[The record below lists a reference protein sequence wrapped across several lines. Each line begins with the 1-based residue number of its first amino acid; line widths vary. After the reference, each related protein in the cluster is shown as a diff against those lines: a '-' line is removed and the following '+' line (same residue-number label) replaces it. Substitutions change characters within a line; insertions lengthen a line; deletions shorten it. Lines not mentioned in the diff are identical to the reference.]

1 MSPPQIAAK
10 SAANNASHQA
20 SKSAKRSRKELHPA
34 RLPPAS
40 RRPNV
45 QRNAVQRS
53 RSATWTLH
61 PATCMVALLVVA
73 HPSLACHHARK
84 THNYKQSPSTPR
96 RVQARPVRLRDNTP
110 KYIRLYSCSCVPTKH
125 ISIHHALLVNLN
137 VYQSIHGTTRTMYIS
152 LRDISVSEEMNAW
165 MDRYYSR

>member
-1 MSPPQIAAK
+1 MEMGMELRQCPATIK
-10 SAANNASHQA
+10 IVSATNRCE
-20 SKSAKRSRKELHPA
+20 KRSQQCKSSSKEKRKKEQERPKELHPA
-34 RLPPAS
+34 RLPPVS

-61 PATCMVALLVVA
+61 PATSMVAVLVVA

-96 RVQARPVRLRDNTP
+96 RVQARPAGRSSGRLVLT
-110 KYIRLYSCSCVPTKH
+110 SSH
-125 ISIHHALLVNLN
+125 
-137 VYQSIHGTTRTMYIS
+137 
-152 LRDISVSEEMNAW
+152 
-165 MDRYYSR
+165 